1 MEDEGRTI
9 LHKCVLH
16 SLVDV
21 VAYLVT
27 WIRSRDAHSNLLQ
40 IMDNNGDTPLQLAA
54 RLGDLTCLQVLLLQS
69 TKPAQERP
77 NLSPL
82 SITKRQH
89 QPNLPAKLPPSP
101 LSDRASNPWE
111 EGIHNSSTEPAELRE
126 EISYPGTDSILKP
139 DRNNNKGQN
148 INKTSSSTTTTTTTN
163 STTILPSS
171 TARGVGQGDAGNSKK
186 PSNNKKYLREK
197 IMESIHSSRDDESGV
212 YSKEQ
217 DSRHPDLAEDNGS
230 YRSSSSAKVKQI
242 INSSTEQVTATY
254 ILKQQT

>member
-1 MEDEGRTI
+1 MEDAGRTI

-27 WIRSRDAHSNLLQ
+27 WIRSREAHSNLLQ

-69 TKPAQERP
+69 TKPAQECP
-77 NLSPL
+77 NLSPS
-82 SITKRQH
+82 SITKRQQ
-89 QPNLPAKLPPSP
+89 QPNLPAKLPT
-101 LSDRASNPWE
+101 SDRASNPWE
-111 EGIHNSSTEPAELRE
+111 EDNHNSSTEPAELRE
-126 EISYPGTDSILKP
+126 EISYPGTDSIPKP
-139 DRNNNKGQN
+139 DRNNNKGQD
-148 INKTSSSTTTTTTTN
+148 ITKTSSSTTTTTTN
-163 STTILPSS
+163 SLPSS
-171 TARGVGQGDAGNSKK
+171 TARGVGQGDAGKSKK
-186 PSNNKKYLREK
+186 PSNSKKYLREK

>member
-1 MEDEGRTI
+1 MEDVGRTI

-69 TKPAQERP
+69 AKPAPERP
-77 NLSPL
+77 NLSPS
-82 SITKRQH
+82 SITKRQQ

-126 EISYPGTDSILKP
+126 EISYPGTDSIPKP

-163 STTILPSS
+163 SLPAS
-171 TARGVGQGDAGNSKK
+171 TARGVGQGDAGKSKK

-242 INSSTEQVTATY
+242 INNSTEQVTATY

>member
-1 MEDEGRTI
+1 MEDAGRTI

-69 TKPAQERP
+69 AKPAQERP
-77 NLSPL
+77 NLSPS
-82 SITKRQH
+82 SITKRQQ
-89 QPNLPAKLPPSP
+89 QPNLPAKLPPAP
-101 LSDRASNPWE
+101 LSDRALYPWE
-111 EGIHNSSTEPAELRE
+111 DNSSTEPAELRE
-126 EISYPGTDSILKP
+126 EISYPGTDSIPKP
-139 DRNNNKGQN
+139 DRNNNKSQN
-148 INKTSSSTTTTTTTN
+148 INKTSSSTTTTPTTN
-163 STTILPSS
+163 STTILPAS
-171 TARGVGQGDAGNSKK
+171 TARGVGQGDAGKSKK

-217 DSRHPDLAEDNGS
+217 DSRHPDLAEDNSS

-254 ILKQQT
+254 ILKQQI